1 MPRPR
6 PLLRVRPPRRQRRRR
21 VAGPI
26 GARAGRPARLLG
38 LALLGLLAP
47 LVLAACQGGASVAA
61 PDAWT
66 EAELAGV
73 FDLSEL
79 GSDLVAAAD
88 GDHLTLD
95 GRALPPALLEQ
106 LPHLTMGR
114 SLNLLRLSD
123 DALSAMAPDVA
134 AFLVRAAPGEL
145 REHLAGYG
153 LHVLDVRA
161 AWGTAG
167 SLDLAGLRAVADRL
181 DAADGVRVAGL
192 GTGGRLLADLGV
204 VR

>member
-6 PLLRVRPPRRQRRRR
+6 PPLRLRPPRRRVRRPAPAP
-21 VAGPI
+21 V
-26 GARAGRPARLLG
+26 GARGGRTVRAFG
-38 LALLGLLAP
+38 LATIGLIAS
-47 LVLAACQGGASVAA
+47 LVLAACQGGAAVAA

-79 GSDLVAAAD
+79 GSDLAAAAD
-88 GDHLTLD
+88 GDHLVLD
-95 GRALPPALLEQ
+95 GRALPPALLAR
-106 LPHLTMGR
+106 LPHLSMGR

-134 AFLVRAAPGEL
+134 AHLVRAAPGEL
-145 REHLAGYG
+145 RARLAAYG
-153 LHVLDVRA
+153 LGVADVRA

-167 SLDLAGLRAVADRL
+167 ALDLAGLRAVAERL
-181 DAADGVRVAGL
+181 DAQGGLQGADLGAGS
-192 GTGGRLLADLGV
+192 RLLADLGV
-204 VR
+204 AR